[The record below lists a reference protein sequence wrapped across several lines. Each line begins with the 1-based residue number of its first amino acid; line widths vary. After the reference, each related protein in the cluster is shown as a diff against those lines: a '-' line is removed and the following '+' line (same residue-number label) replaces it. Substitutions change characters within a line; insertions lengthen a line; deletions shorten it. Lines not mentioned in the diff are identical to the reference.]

1 MAKSYYTRYNQRCDR
16 GRGEEGGIFGAVT
29 DDSTLKSHIRETEGE
44 RKRGKE
50 KTIKPGPKPQAAKEL
65 ERRGDPEQKPGT
77 RQSAVQVGHFFGFPH
92 LYYWSWESSRRVG
105 CCRKKNKKKK
115 HHE

>member
-1 MAKSYYTRYNQRCDR
+1 MAKSYHNRYNQRCDR

-44 RKRGKE
+44 KKRGKE

-65 ERRGDPEQKPGT
+65 ERRGDPEQKPET
-77 RQSAVQVGHFFGFPH
+77 RQSAVQVGYFFGFPH
-92 LYYWSWESSRRVG
+92 LYYWFWDSARRVE
-105 CCRKKNKKKK
+105 CL
-115 HHE
+115 

>member
-1 MAKSYYTRYNQRCDR
+1 MAKSYHNRYNQRCDR

-50 KTIKPGPKPQAAKEL
+50 KTIKPGPRPQAAISPGGHQINASLAGAVGGLLYRCLKGRRDKERSC
-65 ERRGDPEQKPGT
+65 EG
-77 RQSAVQVGHFFGFPH
+77 
-92 LYYWSWESSRRVG
+92 
-105 CCRKKNKKKK
+105 
-115 HHE
+115 